1 MSEQSRSAGIDD
13 ATEGA
18 LAAPAAGFYPARLAA
33 RPRAAVEAVLFWL
46 YIGGL
51 AWVPFWYGGH
61 GLLPW
66 GINAM
71 FFPGL
76 VIVYEASLLA
86 EGRRHPVALR
96 QIGLPAVLFLSVTA
110 WIIAQSMTGVPQALN
125 SPIWGLA
132 ADALGAPVRGSISVD
147 PDLTRQAL
155 VRLLTSASV
164 FWLALQFGRDAA
176 LANRMM
182 VGIAIIGTAYAAYGL
197 AVFATAPG
205 NFLSVET
212 HRTPSFVTSTF
223 YNRNNFATYAGLG
236 VVVISGL
243 ISKYYRHATAAAGP
257 ARLRVATIIDAT
269 GKGGALYMSALVIV
283 AIALLLTG
291 SRGGVISA
299 CLGCFVLFGLTAAH
313 GRKPA
318 NGRRDFMLV
327 VTVVVTFVFVG
338 FGDTFVDKLGQ
349 QGLGDDQRLATYLL
363 TLGSILDAPL
373 FGYGFG
379 TFADV
384 FPMFRDRSIDT
395 TGVWLMAHNTYLE
408 VFQGLGLLFGA
419 LLIASVGLLAFRCIL
434 GASKRRLNA
443 TIPYIAGS
451 AASLIAVNALVD
463 FSLQIQ
469 AVTLTFM
476 AILGAGVAQSVSS
489 QVELHD

>member
-1 MSEQSRSAGIDD
+1 MSEQSRSSGIDN

-18 LAAPAAGFYPARLAA
+18 FAAAGLDQA
-33 RPRAAVEAVLFWL
+33 RPVVRPRVAIEAALFWL
-46 YIGGL
+46 YIAGL
-51 AWVPFWYGGH
+51 AWVPFWYGSH

-71 FFPGL
+71 FFPAL

-96 QIGLPAVLFLSVTA
+96 QIGLPAVFFLSVAA
-110 WIIAQSMTGVPQALN
+110 WIVGQSMTTMPQALH
-125 SPIWGLA
+125 SPIWSLA
-132 ADALGAPVRGSISVD
+132 ADALGTPVRGSISVD

-155 VRLLTSASV
+155 VRLITSASV

-176 LANRMM
+176 LANRMI
-182 VGIAIIGTAYAAYGL
+182 VAIAVISTVYAAYGL

-212 HRTPSFVTSTF
+212 RRAPNYVTSTF

-243 ISKYYRHATAAAGP
+243 ISRYYRHARATSGP
-257 ARLRVATIIDAT
+257 SRLRIAAIIDAT
-269 GKGGALYMSALVIV
+269 GKGGALHISALFVV
-283 AIALLLTG
+283 AVALLLTG
-291 SRGGVISA
+291 SRGGIISA
-299 CLGCFVLFGLTAAH
+299 CLGCFVLIGLTAAH
-313 GRKPA
+313 GRRPA
-318 NGRRDFMLV
+318 HGRRDFVLV
-327 VTVVVTFVFVG
+327 VTVVVMFVFVG
-338 FGDTFVDKLGQ
+338 FGDTFVDKMGQ
-349 QGLGDDQRLATYLL
+349 QGLGDASRLATYLL
-363 TLGSILDAPL
+363 TIGSILDAPL
-373 FGYGFG
+373 LGYGYG

-408 VFQGLGLLFGA
+408 VFQGLGLLFGG
-419 LLIASVGLLAFRCIL
+419 LLIASVALLAFRCIV

-451 AASLIAVNALVD
+451 AASLVAVNSLVD

-469 AVTLTFM
+469 AVTLTSM

-489 QVELHD
+489 QVEMHD